1 MGRQSLA
8 STRRPQILRAFETCV
23 LRYGLEGS
31 SLERIAQ
38 EAGVR
43 RSLIRHYFGNRN
55 ELTQALI
62 EGVIERTVSVYRDV
76 IRTAG
81 AEGGTAALVD
91 YLMGPAFPDK
101 RDDALIDAL
110 MAVSHR
116 DERLRG
122 QLRAKYQTF
131 QQSIHRELRRAF
143 PSADPAMVRATSYSL
158 MCLAVGNAAMYD
170 LELPA
175 RKHGDARRSAMYLV
189 ACLQETG
196 SGPLT
201 HRPQPHA
208 WLQAF
213 AACRQKSR
221 ISGGRGRPGH
231 LQLAE
236 QDGDRAGGRR

>member
-1 MGRQSLA
+1 MGRRSLA
-8 STRRPQILRAFETCV
+8 STRRPQILRAFEACV

-31 SLERIAQ
+31 SLERIGQ

-43 RSLIRHYFGNRN
+43 RGLIRHYFGNRN
-55 ELTQALI
+55 ELTEALI

-131 QQSIHRELRRAF
+131 QQSIQRELRRAY

-175 RKHGDARRSAMYLV
+175 RKHGDARRSAMQLL
-189 ACLQETG
+189 ASLQDT
-196 SGPLT
+196 
-201 HRPQPHA
+201 
-208 WLQAF
+208 
-213 AACRQKSR
+213 
-221 ISGGRGRPGH
+221 
-231 LQLAE
+231 
-236 QDGDRAGGRR
+236 DRDR

>member
-1 MGRQSLA
+1 VYLSRLDRPVRRGGAETVGRRSLA
-8 STRRPQILRAFETCV
+8 STRRPQILRAFEACV

-55 ELTQALI
+55 ELTEALI

-76 IRTAG
+76 IGTAG

-91 YLMGPAFPDK
+91 YLVGPAFPDK

-131 QQSIHRELRRAF
+131 QQSIRRELRRAF
-143 PSADPAMVRATSYSL
+143 PSADPAVVRAIAYSL
-158 MCLAVGNAAMYD
+158 MCLAIGNAAMYD

-175 RKHGDARRSAMYLV
+175 RRHGDARRCATYLV
-189 ACLQETG
+189 ARLQD
-196 SGPLT
+196 
-201 HRPQPHA
+201 A
-208 WLQAF
+208 DA
-213 AACRQKSR
+213 
-221 ISGGRGRPGH
+221 GR
-231 LQLAE
+231 
-236 QDGDRAGGRR
+236 

>member
-1 MGRQSLA
+1 MGRRSLA
-8 STRRPQILRAFETCV
+8 STRRPQILGAFEACV

-81 AEGGTAALVD
+81 TEGGTAALVD

-131 QQSIHRELRRAF
+131 QQSIHARA
-143 PSADPAMVRATSYSL
+143 
-158 MCLAVGNAAMYD
+158 AAR
-170 LELPA
+170 LP
-175 RKHGDARRSAMYLV
+175 V
-189 ACLQETG
+189 
-196 SGPLT
+196 
-201 HRPQPHA
+201 
-208 WLQAF
+208 
-213 AACRQKSR
+213 
-221 ISGGRGRPGH
+221 GRPGH
-231 LQLAE
+231 GARDVLLAHVP
-236 QDGDRAGGRR
+236 GRRERGHV

>member
-1 MGRQSLA
+1 VGRQSLA
-8 STRRPQILRAFETCV
+8 STRRPQILRAFEACV

-62 EGVIERTVSVYRDV
+62 AGVIERTVSVYRDV

-131 QQSIHRELRRAF
+131 QRSIHRELRRAF
-143 PSADPAMVRATSYSL
+143 PSADPGMVRATSYSL

-175 RKHGDARRSAMYLV
+175 RKHGDTRRSAMYLV
-189 ACLQETG
+189 ACLQDADPADHPAE
-196 SGPLT
+196 
-201 HRPQPHA
+201 QPH
-208 WLQAF
+208 
-213 AACRQKSR
+213 S
-221 ISGGRGRPGH
+221 PG
-231 LQLAE
+231 
-236 QDGDRAGGRR
+236 

>member
-1 MGRQSLA
+1 MFLARVSVEAGSPARRGGAETVGRRSLA
-8 STRRPQILRAFETCV
+8 STRKPQILGAFEACV

-55 ELTQALI
+55 DLTEALI
-62 EGVIERTVSVYRDV
+62 AGVIERTVSVYRDV

-131 QQSIHRELRRAF
+131 QQSINRELRRAF
-143 PSADPAMVRATSYSL
+143 PSADPGLVRATSYSL

-175 RKHGDARRSAMYLV
+175 RTRGDARRSAMHLV
-189 ACLQETG
+189 ARLQGTD
-196 SGPLT
+196 P
-201 HRPQPHA
+201 
-208 WLQAF
+208 
-213 AACRQKSR
+213 
-221 ISGGRGRPGH
+221 GR
-231 LQLAE
+231 
-236 QDGDRAGGRR
+236 

>member
-1 MGRQSLA
+1 MGRPSLA
-8 STRRPQILRAFETCV
+8 STRRPQILGAFEACV

-81 AEGGTAALVD
+81 TEGGTAALGPD
-91 YLMGPAFPDK
+91 HPMGPAFPDK

-143 PSADPAMVRATSYSL
+143 PSADP
-158 MCLAVGNAAMYD
+158 D
-170 LELPA
+170 
-175 RKHGDARRSAMYLV
+175 
-189 ACLQETG
+189 
-196 SGPLT
+196 
-201 HRPQPHA
+201 
-208 WLQAF
+208 
-213 AACRQKSR
+213 
-221 ISGGRGRPGH
+221 
-231 LQLAE
+231 
-236 QDGDRAGGRR
+236 